1 MKEKV
6 TNETH
11 TSPKVTNE
19 THNMGNLTN
28 ETPLLFVGESVGR
41 SPKSQI
47 RMAESPAES
56 DLVSEAHDTESDSE
70 EEAPVVKKGKTPRV
84 IPAGATAQYAARIR
98 QQERQKHRLSKE
110 RLARTLDQDAEKE
123 ALDAGKLQPRPL
135 SVLST
140 VENVVHVGQKF
151 TCREDLL
158 VRVAEDCEKKHKF
171 FMARNPAGGGHTTK
185 AGRPVTSSQY
195 VNAVCRDDKEC
206 TYSVKASFS
215 ENRGDDGGMCWV
227 VDEYMPH
234 TCQGGAPQKRPAAPA
249 TLEREGQTNQK
260 RYFQSGSTEED
271 VCLQP

>member
-6 TNETH
+6 TNETTH

-110 RLARTLDQDAEKE
+110 RSARTLDQDAEKE

-140 VENVVHVGQKF
+140 VEKHSDECWSAQGDSGYPTSVH
-151 TCREDLL
+151 
-158 VRVAEDCEKKHKF
+158 
-171 FMARNPAGGGHTTK
+171 
-185 AGRPVTSSQY
+185 
-195 VNAVCRDDKEC
+195 
-206 TYSVKASFS
+206 
-215 ENRGDDGGMCWV
+215 
-227 VDEYMPH
+227 
-234 TCQGGAPQKRPAAPA
+234 
-249 TLEREGQTNQK
+249 LE
-260 RYFQSGSTEED
+260 
-271 VCLQP
+271 